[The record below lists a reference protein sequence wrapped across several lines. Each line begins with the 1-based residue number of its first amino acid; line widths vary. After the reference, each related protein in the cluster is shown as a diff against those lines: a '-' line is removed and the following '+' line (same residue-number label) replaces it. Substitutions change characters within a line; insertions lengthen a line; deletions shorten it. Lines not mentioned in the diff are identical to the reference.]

1 MRKFAILAALSTAAV
16 LSAGSLSAQAEVRQG
31 FYGSAGGGFGSNYF
45 EESAGGESLSRT
57 KSGGTWYAAA
67 GWMLNQKFAIGAE
80 WNYAKTSC
88 CGGLNN
94 ANSFYSAAFTWFPMP
109 KNNFFAK
116 VNLGYGGSELSESG
130 ETASE
135 MGFSGG
141 LGVGFDWAVGKGGFI
156 VKPFANYMV
165 QLSKSTYGGA
175 LDGEGIDGKAS
186 LFQIGVGIGYK
197 H

>member
-1 MRKFAILAALSTAAV
+1 MRKLATLAALSTAAI
-16 LSAGSLSAQAEVRQG
+16 LSASSLSAQAEVRQG

-45 EESAGGESLSRT
+45 EESASGESLSRT

-88 CGGLNN
+88 CGGL
-94 ANSFYSAAFTWFPMP
+94 
-109 KNNFFAK
+109 NNFFAK